1 MAVSRLTKMT
11 LLAERKQH
19 DAILQ
24 SLQSIQNVEIEDI
37 FDSEENEAW
46 LTTYFPEIEEID
58 QATIRAYNYW
68 LTQIE
73 QGITFIRDH
82 GSSKKKIKE
91 LPRKN
96 YSLQALEAGFNED
109 ALVSLLKQ
117 IDRLK
122 KEWQKNEQEQIEWQ
136 QVEEWATQWY
146 QYDIAPDYVLKST
159 EIQLA
164 KVAADVWESVR
175 AYLSD
180 EKDIYFEVNYSND
193 KEVKFSYA
201 VLKEKVAT
209 VQSSLI
215 SLGVSFEQVP
225 YEESTTELLK
235 QAKKALKQAV
245 ETSKKLTI
253 EIGYLKDQVSILQFN
268 EEVLLARLTREQA
281 KEKLV
286 LAKHLVVIRA
296 WVNQDDQERITNFL
310 QKQFDDSLFF
320 AFEEPTKEQI
330 QKNHVPTKM
339 KNNRFVAPFEI
350 LTGMYSVPKYEEI
363 DPTPWMAP
371 FYLVFFGMM
380 VADLG
385 YGFLTFLLTT
395 LALRLLV
402 LPKGMKKFVQL
413 FQILSISIM
422 IWGTIYGSVFGVE
435 MPFQLLAPTEDFMTI
450 FGLSVVFGGI
460 QIYTGL
466 FLAAKENI
474 KKKDYL
480 SAISQG
486 FSWQGILTGIFIA
499 AAGSLLFNS
508 DLLTKIG
515 TYLALFCAFL
525 IIVIPMIQSK
535 SKVGGFFS
543 GLYELYGITGYIG
556 DFVSYSRLMALG
568 ISGGSIAM
576 AFNMLVGTMPPAA
589 RYSIGIVLL
598 VALHGLNVFL
608 SMLGA
613 YVHAA
618 RLQYVEFFGKFYE
631 GGGRPFDSFKPTEK
645 YVNIEE
651 KLEENTHD

>member
-11 LLAERKQH
+11 LLAERNQH

-24 SLQSIQNVEIEDI
+24 SLQSIQNIEIEDI
-37 FDSEENEAW
+37 FQSDENEQW
-46 LTTYFPEIEEID
+46 LATYFPEIEEID
-58 QATIRAYNYW
+58 QATISEYTQW
-68 LTQIE
+68 LTQID
-73 QGITFIRDH
+73 QGITFIRNH
-82 GSSKKKIKE
+82 GSSTKKIKE

-96 YSLQALEAGFNED
+96 YSLQGLEAGFNEE
-109 ALVSLLKQ
+109 ALISLLKQ
-117 IDRLK
+117 IQRLK
-122 KEWQKNEQEQIEWQ
+122 QEWQKNEQEEQYWQ

-146 QYDIAPDYVLKST
+146 QFDVAPDYTLDSIA
-159 EIQLA
+159 IQLA
-164 KVAADVWESVR
+164 KVEANAWETVR
-175 AYLSD
+175 AYLTN
-180 EKDIYFEVNYSND
+180 EKDIYFEVNHNSE

-201 VLKEKVAT
+201 VLKEKT
-209 VQSSLI
+209 SMVQNALI
-215 SLGVSFEQVP
+215 ALGVSFEQLP
-225 YEESTTELLK
+225 YEETTTELLVK
-235 QAKKALKQAV
+235 SKKALRKCV
-245 ETSKKLTI
+245 ETTKKLTI

-268 EEVLLARLTREQA
+268 EEIILARLTREQA

-296 WVNQDDQERITNFL
+296 WVNQDDQKKIVTFL
-310 QKQFDDSLFF
+310 QKQFDNALFF
-320 AFEEPTKEQI
+320 SFEEPTKTQI
-330 QKNHVPTKM
+330 ATNQVPTKM

-385 YGFLTFLLTT
+385 YGFLTFLFTT
-395 LALRLLV
+395 LALKFLV
-402 LPKGMKKFVQL
+402 LPKGMKKFVEL

-422 IWGTIYGSVFGVE
+422 VWGGIYGSLFGVE

-450 FGLSVVFGGI
+450 FALSVIFGGI

-499 AAGSLLFNS
+499 AAGSLVFDS
-508 DLLTKIG
+508 ALLTSIG

-525 IIVIPMIQSK
+525 VLLVPMIQSK

-576 AFNMLVGTMPPAA
+576 AFNMLVGTMPPVA

-598 VALHGLNVFL
+598 IALHSLNIFL